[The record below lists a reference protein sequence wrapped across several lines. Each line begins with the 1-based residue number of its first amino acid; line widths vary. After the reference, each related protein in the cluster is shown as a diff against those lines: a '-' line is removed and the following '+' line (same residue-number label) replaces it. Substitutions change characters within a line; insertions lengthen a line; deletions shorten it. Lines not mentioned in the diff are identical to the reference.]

1 MPVIIDDDA
10 AFVDGGVVG
19 CRVKSGE
26 DVVLVRDDGAHQLD
40 DVRLVLDLVAVGR
53 HRQQRRTETDRQVVR
68 VHHVLVAELRQT
80 AAQHDAIARNNKFQ
94 TNPFNGPCPGLPGTR
109 KVQPIWILLKQQT
122 VSGSGISWALCM
134 SVPHSR

>member
-80 AAQHDAIARNNKFQ
+80 AAQHDAIARNKLQLAPPPLQCVQ
-94 TNPFNGPCPGLPGTR
+94 TINFRQTR
-109 KVQPIWILLKQQT
+109 LTALVRDYPVPERYNQ
-122 VSGSGISWALCM
+122 SGFY
-134 SVPHSR
+134 